1 MAISCAGRRNNDVVQ
16 NPWGDTADTI
26 DATDFDLEHVQAAG
40 ELIFLTVSGP
50 DTYYE
55 YHGRELGLQYLLCKR
70 FAQSIGVRLRVDLCK
85 DTAEMINK
93 LIGGEGDIAS
103 CMAHGKE
110 NETASVMPCGPYSDD
125 GMRHWAVG
133 LAKPLLAEAIT
144 KWYKPNM
151 WSQAKR
157 DENIYLSNKSITRR
171 SYSPMLNKA
180 SGVISKYDA
189 LFMKY
194 SRPIGWDWK
203 LMASQ
208 CYQESAFDPMAKSWA
223 GACGLMQVMPSTAE
237 KLALPLSQIYDP
249 ERNIAAAAKYL
260 SQLEAH
266 FRDIPN
272 RHERQN
278 FVLASYNGGVHH
290 IRDAMAL
297 AKSNNKSIK
306 RWRDVEPYVLMLMKP
321 EGYQHPAVSHGY
333 MRGSETVDYVAKI
346 RLRWNEYRKAIRG
359 KAVNMS
365 IEPSKATNNKTKFD
379 I

>member
-110 NETASVMPCGPYSDD
+110 NETASVISCGPYTDD
-125 GMRHWAVG
+125 GMKHWAISV
-133 LAKPLLAEAIT
+133 AKPLLAEAIS

-151 WSQAKR
+151 WSQTKR

-171 SYSPMLNKA
+171 VYSPMLNKA

-189 LFMKY
+189 LFVKY
-194 SRPIGWDWK
+194 SRRIGWDWR

-321 EGYQHPAVSHGY
+321 EGYQHPVVSHGY

-346 RLRWNEYRKAIRG
+346 RLRWNEYRKVKRS
-359 KAVNMS
+359 KSVNMNL
-365 IEPSKATNNKTKFD
+365 EPSKATNNKTKFD